1 MDSVKPPSRLL
12 YTKWSS
18 LTLPIIIIISLLF
31 QAEAHRK
38 HTQTLKNIAL
48 LSQIS
53 NIKPSQSNQTERPAY
68 RMTLAASPGIGC
80 PHQRH
85 KRDLMLPIDLSVRAV
100 CHTECSREQFKPVQ
114 R

>member
-18 LTLPIIIIISLLF
+18 LTLPI
-31 QAEAHRK
+31 
-38 HTQTLKNIAL
+38 AL
-48 LSQIS
+48 LSPIS